1 MKKRTRLLA
10 LCLSILFVTALLA
23 GCGAVGGGFGIGTPV
38 GPVSVGVGVGSGGV
52 SAGVSAGAGP
62 VGVGVGVNQRG
73 QVVGGAGV
81 GASTGVG
88 GDRVG
93 ASMGTSTVLH
103 DPQRPAAAPD
113 MPAEAP
119 APAPDV
125 DQIQWRDSSGRIVP
139 ACRVHGG
146 C

>member
-1 MKKRTRLLA
+1 
-10 LCLSILFVTALLA
+10 
-23 GCGAVGGGFGIGTPV
+23 
-38 GPVSVGVGVGSGGV
+38 
-52 SAGVSAGAGP
+52 
-62 VGVGVGVNQRG
+62 VNQRG

-88 GDRVG
+88 GARVG

-113 MPAEAP
+113 IPADAP

-125 DQIQWRDSSGRIVP
+125 DQIQWRDSSARIVP
-139 ACRVHGG
+139 TCRVHGG